1 MGYSQIWQ
9 KCLQFWNTE
18 FVSFGSLLY
27 SCLIAVFYVHEGT
40 LTSILPMHLL
50 LAFVRIVGQT
60 VLYFLDMLKLITV
73 NRRYM

>member
-40 LTSILPMHLL
+40 LTSILPMHLS